1 MFRIIQI
8 SKPQLKNPIL
18 IEGLPGIGNVGKI
31 CVDFMIDNLEA
42 KKFLEIYSTYF
53 PSSVFV
59 NENNLV
65 DLPKMEFFYKRLKNQ
80 DLILLSG
87 DVQPIEEVGCYEL
100 CNKIL
105 DIFKKV
111 KGKEIITLGGIG
123 LSKIPPDPKVYCT
136 ANNKNI
142 IKKYKTQNLNT
153 KIFGVVGPI
162 IGMTGLLIGL
172 AEQRKIPAI
181 TLLAQTFAHPTYI
194 GIKGSREI
202 LEILDKKLNLN
213 LDLNSLNKEIKNIER
228 EIKLKTQQFTT
239 FKKKDKKQETSYIG

>member
-1 MFRIIQI
+1 MFKIIQT
-8 SKPQLKNPIL
+8 SKPTLKNPVL

-31 CVDFMIDNLEA
+31 CVDFMIDNLKA
-42 KKFLEIYSTYF
+42 KKFIEIYSNYF

-59 NENNLV
+59 NENNMV
-65 DLPKMEFFYKRLKNQ
+65 DLPKIELFYKKLKNH
-80 DLILLSG
+80 DLIILSG
-87 DVQPIEEVGCYEL
+87 DTQPMDEVGCYEL
-100 CNKIL
+100 CDKIL
-105 DIFKKV
+105 CIFEKFR
-111 KGKEIITLGGIG
+111 GKEIITLGGIG
-123 LSKIPPDPKVYCT
+123 LNKIPQNPRVYCT

-142 IKKYKTQNLNT
+142 IKKYKSPSLNT

-162 IGMTGLLIGL
+162 IGVTGLLVGL
-172 AEQRKIPAI
+172 AEQRKISAI

-202 LEILDKKLNLN
+202 LNILDKKLKLK
-213 LDLNSLNKEIKNIER
+213 LDLNSLNKEIKNIEK